1 MRGRYQWKAIVAATV
16 LLVFAGSAWAEYCS
30 TQGTPRIPKSEVW
43 RFDWRALLSVE
54 DIIAS
59 EAKHLPWGTPA
70 DCSHLL
76 FHKEYVLCYDFDRK
90 APSWASYRLERQ
102 DVKEGQR
109 WNAFRSDPR
118 LPEDRN
124 PACADYQGSGFD
136 RGHLVPRSDMNRLK
150 TAVVNSFFLTNM
162 GPQFP
167 NMNQGV
173 WERFEQLVRAWAKAS
188 GWLHVITGS
197 VYDHDNNRQPDALAQ
212 IPRTPSG
219 RVAVPS
225 HFFKLVIRESPP
237 GTLEAI
243 TVLVPNLANVPGRTS
258 SDATRDTFLRQRI
271 VSAAEIRQR
280 TGRDHLPV
288 LPAAQKTLLEAAVA
302 SDLWP
307 VN

>member
-1 MRGRYQWKAIVAATV
+1 VER
-16 LLVFAGSAWAEYCS
+16 
-30 TQGTPRIPKSEVW
+30 
-43 RFDWRALLSVE
+43 LSV
-54 DIIAS
+54 
-59 EAKHLPWGTPA
+59 
-70 DCSHLL
+70 
-76 FHKEYVLCYDFDRK
+76 R
-90 APSWASYRLERQ
+90 
-102 DVKEGQR
+102 
-109 WNAFRSDPR
+109 PR
-118 LPEDRN
+118 LPVDRN

-173 WERFEQLVRAWAKAS
+173 WERLERLGRAWAKNS
-188 GWLHVITGS
+188 VWVHIISGS
-197 VYDHDNNRQPDALAQ
+197 VYDHDNNGQPDGLAQ

-225 HFFKLVIRESPP
+225 HFFKLIIREPSP

-243 TVLVPNLANVPGRTS
+243 TLLVPNLANVPGRTS
-258 SDATRDTFLRQRI
+258 SDATRDAFLRQRI
-271 VSAAEIRQR
+271 ISAGEIRQR
-280 TGRDHLPV
+280 TGRDHLPA
-288 LPAAQKTLLEAAVA
+288 LPASQKAQLEAVVA

>member
-1 MRGRYQWKAIVAATV
+1 
-16 LLVFAGSAWAEYCS
+16 
-30 TQGTPRIPKSEVW
+30 VW
-43 RFDWRALLSVE
+43 RFDWRAFLSVDE
-54 DIIAS
+54 IIAS
-59 EAKHLPWGTPA
+59 EVKHLPWGAPA
-70 DCSHLL
+70 DCAHLL

-90 APSWASYRLERQ
+90 GPSWASYRLERR

-136 RGHLVPRSDMNRLK
+136 RGHLVPRADMNRLK

-173 WERFEQLVRAWAKAS
+173 WERLERLVRAWAKAS
-188 GWLHVITGS
+188 GWVHVISGS

-225 HFFKLVIRESPP
+225 HFFKLVIREPSP

-243 TVLVPNLANVPGRTS
+243 TVLVPNLSNVPGRNST
-258 SDATRDTFLRQRI
+258 DATKDAFLRQRI
-271 VSAAEIRQR
+271 ISAQEIRQR
-280 TGRDHLPV
+280 TGRDHLPM
-288 LPAAQKTLLEAAVA
+288 LPADRKEQLEAAVA